1 MKELIFGGVMALR
14 PKQWT
19 KNFLLF
25 VAPFA
30 AGVEFSRN
38 TLLHLFLGFLAFCAS
53 SSIGYVWNDLNDKAI
68 DKLHP
73 KKRLRPFAAEV
84 LSTRAGM
91 YLIVTLTVLLFFL
104 ALELPQE
111 FTAVV
116 VIYLFNT
123 LLYTTFIKR
132 IPVIE
137 MFSVAF
143 GFILR
148 LIAGAI
154 VLDLQISE
162 WFLIVGGFG
171 ALFIVTAKRLAEFK
185 QAESRQVRKVI
196 DTYTSE
202 FLYSITSISV
212 AVSVTAFCIWAFSQE
227 QNPFWYQISVVP
239 FVMGI
244 FRYRWMSESIIV
256 EVPEDAILKDRTLLS
271 LSVCLMLCL
280 TIAIFYDF

>member
-1 MKELIFGGVMALR
+1 MRRLIWEGVAALR

-30 AGVEFSRN
+30 AGVEFSRDI
-38 TLLHLFLGFLAFCAS
+38 LYLFLGFLAFCAS

-68 DKLHP
+68 DKHHP
-73 KKRLRPFAAEV
+73 KKRFRPFAAEV

-91 YLIVTLTVLLFFL
+91 YLIVALTVLLFFL

-111 FTAVV
+111 FTVV
-116 VIYLFNT
+116 IVIYLFNT
-123 LLYTTFIKR
+123 FLYTTFVKR

-143 GFILR
+143 GFVLR

-171 ALFIVTAKRLAEFK
+171 ALFVVSAKRLAEFK
-185 QAESRQVRKVI
+185 QAESRPVRKVI
-196 DTYTSE
+196 NEYTSE

-212 AVSVTAFCIWAFSQE
+212 AVSVTAYCIWAFTQE
-227 QNPFWYQISVVP
+227 RNPFWYQISVLP
-239 FVMGI
+239 FVMGL
-244 FRYRWMSESIIV
+244 FRYRWMSEKIIV
-256 EVPEDAILKDRTLLS
+256 EVPEDAILKDRSLFS
-271 LSVCLMLCL
+271 LSACLILSL
-280 TIAIFYDF
+280 TIAIFNDF